1 MNTKKYHIVGI
12 VPASIGRIV
21 ERGKIDNSNTQAHSI
36 VWLGTD
42 DSIIQYG
49 GVKLVS
55 LAQTSPHSEMM
66 RACKCFPQISIMST
80 LTHSKASSV
89 CCLIFVQNIQ
99 KWSTLAPTYNSF
111 TRHKSSHQRTTKQF
125 EENLN
130 LFLQQT
136 YKREKIKM

>member
-1 MNTKKYHIVGI
+1 MGHSSIEMNRVFIEDAILKMKK
-12 VPASIGRIV
+12 
-21 ERGKIDNSNTQAHSI
+21 
-36 VWLGTD
+36 WLGTG

-66 RACKCFPQISIMST
+66 RACKCFPQISSMST

-89 CCLIFVQNIQ
+89 CCLIFVQNIK

-125 EENLN
+125 EENLIYWTYS
-130 LFLQQT
+130 FLT
-136 YKREKIKM
+136 TF